1 MDATVDISTITD
13 PNWQLSN
20 TEFGQ
25 VAIGVDDLQMC
36 VHNILF
42 TRKGEMP
49 LDMQAGSN
57 LYMLVDKPLNIII
70 PGVTSEVIDAI
81 NNQEPRLQVVSVVP
95 TFTPIDGSVAFQIN
109 MKVVATSEFVGYVL
123 NLSGVG
129 PGGARAFSDG
139 CTIDFS

>member
-1 MDATVDISTITD
+1 MNAAIDISTITN

-70 PGVTSEVIDAI
+70 PGVTAEVIDAI
-81 NNQEPRLQVVSVVP
+81 NNQEPRLQVQSVVP
-95 TFTPIDGSVAFQIN
+95 TFAPVDGSVAFTIN
-109 MKVVATSEFVGYVL
+109 MKVVTTSEFIGYTL
-123 NLSGVG
+123 NLSGIG

-139 CTIDFS
+139 FAIDLS